1 MLLTK
6 WSLRMRAE
14 EKEAPRLS
22 QVAIAGVQVLKVEGK
37 SGATYWAEHGK
48 YAVSAREKRVMEDLL
63 SRLDGKV
70 AAGGASLAQSAAYQE
85 AQANLSGG
93 LLEFFLRIPDLKNL
107 ANDSKAGM
115 FQMRPLLD
123 AARLD
128 AVHLIGGHITFER
141 AKTHVQA
148 AILGEAVPGTPFDI
162 WSTGERAPASL
173 ALTPEIGRA
182 HV

>member
-1 MLLTK
+1 
-6 WSLRMRAE
+6 

-37 SGATYWAEHGK
+37 SGATFWAEHGK
-48 YAVSAREKRVMEDLL
+48 YAVSAGEKLVMEDLL

-128 AVHLIGGHITFER
+128 AVHLIGGHITFEG

-148 AILGEAVPGTPFDI
+148 AIWAKPFP
-162 WSTGERAPASL
+162 ERR
-173 ALTPEIGRA
+173 LTFGPRESGRPLRWRLRRRTRFLIRPRN
-182 HV
+182 